1 MLTCCGCRA
10 SPPRT
15 PYASP
20 ARTFH
25 ACRHGQRY
33 CHELCRPL
41 AEHSAPYE
49 APSGGALASKLTVT
63 YIANVLRTVARCCR
77 ERGWGGGSAQVR
89 HHAARVSFRLCMDR
103 IVWIALYGVRGTLTP
118 SAAIS
123 APHNLWPF
131 VRFLSQQLRLF
142 GIPRTRPHMYSVSCT
157 IGSAAR
163 LVCEYVDVQVY
174 VTHLRSS

>member
-103 IVWIALYGVRGTLTP
+103 IVWIALYGVRGTAHTVRCYQRTSQPVALRTLSE
-118 SAAIS
+118 SAAS
-123 APHNLWPF
+123 T
-131 VRFLSQQLRLF
+131 LRY
-142 GIPRTRPHMYSVSCT
+142 PSHE
-157 IGSAAR
+157 AA
-163 LVCEYVDVQVY
+163 YVQCIVHD
-174 VTHLRSS
+174 R